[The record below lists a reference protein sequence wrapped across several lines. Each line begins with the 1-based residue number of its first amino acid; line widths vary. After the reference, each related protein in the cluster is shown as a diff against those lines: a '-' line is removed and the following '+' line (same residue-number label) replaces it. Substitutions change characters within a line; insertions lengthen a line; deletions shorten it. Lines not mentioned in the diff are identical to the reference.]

1 MTTPDH
7 ARYEKDDGPLHASL
21 KQWLNDGGTEKLAA
35 LSAHDIAQFSERIR
49 IADGGTPAEQREDR

>member
-1 MTTPDH
+1 MMLTPSDDSPLAVRLDH
-7 ARYEKDDGPLHASL
+7 
-21 KQWLNDGGTEKLAA
+21 WLRDGGTEKLLA